1 MIYNQYHGEIH
12 QGKCVDET
20 IQEYFPQEYVG
31 VFFDVG
37 AYEPINISNSYHF
50 EKNGWDVYCF
60 EANPLLIND
69 LERER
74 NNVFNYAIS
83 IEDKSSIE
91 FNVVTAYGGGSYM
104 AGISAIDID
113 PQYMDKYGQGIRKM
127 EKVTVRQKSLS
138 SILATELNNIDA
150 IDVLSIDVEGG
161 ELNVLKGL
169 DLNKYK
175 PKLIV
180 TENVFNSPD
189 VQSYLEIYGYRLDK
203 HIDYNQYYVSKSLI
217 KPS

>member
-1 MIYNQYHGEIH
+1 MIYNKFHGELQ

-20 IQEYFPQEYVG
+20 IREYFSQEYVG

-37 AYEPINISNSYHF
+37 AYEPLNISNSYHF
-50 EKNGWDVYCF
+50 EKNDWDVYCF
-60 EANPLLIND
+60 EANPLLIAD

-83 IEDKSSIE
+83 NEDIPSIE
-91 FNVVTAYGGGSYM
+91 FNVVTAFGGGSCM
-104 AGISAIDID
+104 AGISAIDLD
-113 PQYMDKYGQGIRKM
+113 PQYMDKFGYNIKKM
-127 EKVTVRQKSLS
+127 EKVTVHQKSLN

-180 TENVFNSPD
+180 TENVFNSPN

>member
-1 MIYNQYHGEIH
+1 MKYNQFHGELQ

-20 IQEYFPQEYVG
+20 IREYFPQEYVG

-50 EKNGWDVYCF
+50 EKNDWDVYCF
-60 EANPLLIND
+60 EANPLLIAD

-83 IEDKSSIE
+83 NEDIPSIE
-91 FNVVTAYGGGSYM
+91 FNVVTAFGGGSCM
-104 AGISAIDID
+104 AGISAINID
-113 PQYMDKYGQGIRKM
+113 PQYMDKFGYNIKKM
-127 EKVTVRQKSLS
+127 EKVTVHQKSLN

>member
-1 MIYNQYHGEIH
+1 
-12 QGKCVDET
+12 
-20 IQEYFPQEYVG
+20 
-31 VFFDVG
+31 
-37 AYEPINISNSYHF
+37 
-50 EKNGWDVYCF
+50 
-60 EANPLLIND
+60 
-69 LERER
+69 
-74 NNVFNYAIS
+74 
-83 IEDKSSIE
+83 
-91 FNVVTAYGGGSYM
+91 
-104 AGISAIDID
+104 
-113 PQYMDKYGQGIRKM
+113 M

-180 TENVFNSPD
+180 TENVFNSPN

>member
-1 MIYNQYHGEIH
+1 MKYNQFHGELQ

-20 IQEYFPQEYVG
+20 IREYFPQEYVG

-50 EKNGWDVYCF
+50 EKNDWGVYCF
-60 EANPLLIND
+60 EANPLLIAD

-83 IEDKSSIE
+83 NEDIPSIE
-91 FNVVTAYGGGSYM
+91 FNVVTAFGGGSCM
-104 AGISAIDID
+104 AGISAININ
-113 PQYMDKYGQGIRKM
+113 PQYMDKFGYNIKKM
-127 EKVTVRQKSLS
+127 EKVTVHQKSLN